1 MKRFLSLLLAAMMLC
16 AAVPALGES
25 AQRNSLGSLFHNKAA
40 AELRYDGLYCYDEV
54 FNGMDFV
61 FVLRFFED
69 GTVISTSM
77 LGSTASGTFPTASR
91 MEKGAGGTDN
101 PDDTYTL
108 EGDLLSFTD
117 ATVTGTVDYT
127 GTVEQDRLVM
137 YSHSNINDYEHFN
150 SVYNFFPFSEIPG
163 WGDDQPAPQQA
174 AQPRY
179 DGLYT
184 YTAESGMLYVLRF
197 FEDGTVGYNF
207 FPSGSSQI
215 ADGYP
220 MPQYVSREG
229 MLNSSSNDAVTL
241 NGDQISFTTN
251 TSSGSVDYAGTVL
264 ESGLSLDWHSNI
276 NGHDGHEDYAFTPF
290 SDIPGMGGQSQG
302 APQPQADAQVR
313 TDGVY
318 IFTNESNDL
327 YVMRFFEGGQVG
339 YTFFNTGDPERNGN
353 YPKADAVDRDDMI
366 NNGNDQITLNGSDIS
381 FTITSSAGTVDYHGT
396 VESDRLVLNSHSNI
410 NGFERNDANYIFC
423 SLAELGG
430 QAQGGSVQPEPQP
443 EPQPQP
449 ANNGLRF
456 DGLYC
461 LDEEYNGSMFSY
473 VLRFYEDGTVICTS
487 IMGEAAKGDFP
498 KATRMVKNGSDSDP
512 DDTYALQGSMIAFTN
527 TSGTGTVEHWGT
539 VESDRL
545 VLNTHSNINGSERV
559 NAPYIF
565 YPFSGIDGYPA
576 DGAAGG
582 QSAPQPQ
589 QSANAQ
595 LRYDGLYA
603 CDYGNY
609 SYMFRFFED
618 GTVICYTQGS
628 GFARDGVFPS
638 YSKLEKNA
646 NLPYDPDDTYVIEG
660 DHITLSDTFENGSVD
675 YEGTIKADRLTLNSH
690 SNVNGNERKNAD
702 YIFYP
707 ATQIPGWPAS
717 ESRQSVQLRYDGV
730 YIYDRPIINGN
741 TYSYTLRFYDDGTVI
756 CYTNTAG
763 YAKDGS
769 FPSASKLQKG
779 AGLPYDYDDTYT
791 LDGSS
796 ITFTDAFENGTIDYT
811 GTVDSDQQIT
821 LAWHSNVNGNS
832 GSDEVYIFYPSSN
845 IPGWN

>member
-1 MKRFLSLLLAAMMLC
+1 MKRFLALLLAAVMLC

-207 FPSGSSQI
+207 FPSDSSQI

-290 SDIPGMGGQSQG
+290 SDIPGM
-302 APQPQADAQVR
+302 
-313 TDGVY
+313 
-318 IFTNESNDL
+318 
-327 YVMRFFEGGQVG
+327 
-339 YTFFNTGDPERNGN
+339 
-353 YPKADAVDRDDMI
+353 
-366 NNGNDQITLNGSDIS
+366 
-381 FTITSSAGTVDYHGT
+381 
-396 VESDRLVLNSHSNI
+396 
-410 NGFERNDANYIFC
+410 
-423 SLAELGG
+423 GG

-638 YSKLEKNA
+638 FSKLEKNA